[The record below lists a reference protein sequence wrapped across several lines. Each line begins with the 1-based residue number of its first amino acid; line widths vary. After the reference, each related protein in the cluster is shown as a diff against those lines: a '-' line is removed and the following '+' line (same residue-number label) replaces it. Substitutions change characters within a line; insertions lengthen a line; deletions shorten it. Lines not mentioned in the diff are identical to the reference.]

1 MSRAEKI
8 TRGMSAVERILW
20 GIAIAGLVAG
30 AVGLIQRLTSGH
42 TVAAYNTYVP
52 WGLWVAVYTTLAG
65 ISIGAFAVAA
75 LGESFRVKALQPLS
89 GIALFAALAALAGG
103 LLAIWLD
110 LGHPLRFWKLYLST
124 QPASLMAWMAWF
136 YLIYGLLLL
145 ALIYLKKAQPESPA
159 IRPLFG
165 LGLLLAVIMGGAEGA
180 LFGVVSAQ
188 GLWESAL
195 VPIRFLADG
204 ALGGAALVLFLS
216 ILLGHADAE
225 ALRFLRGL
233 VLGLLLFTL
242 VLLWAEYSTTLYA
255 GVPSRVEALRL
266 ILFGPFSWVFWIFE
280 IALGLVLP
288 LILLLLPGARPAVLA
303 AAGGLVAFTSLSAK
317 LNLVIPALVVP
328 EFEALRLAFT
338 GPGLSF
344 DYFPTLTE
352 WLLAV
357 GIVSAAALIF
367 LAAYRLIPIV
377 SPSHPS

>member
-30 AVGLIQRLTSGH
+30 AVGLIQRLTGGH

-255 GVPSRVEALRL
+255 GGPEPGGGPAPDPLRAVL
-266 ILFGPFSWVFWIFE
+266 
-280 IALGLVLP
+280 LGLLDLRDRLGAGP
-288 LILLLLPGARPAVLA
+288 SADPAAPARGSACRPGGRRRARGLHQPQRQAEPGDPR
-303 AAGGLVAFTSLSAK
+303 AGGA
-317 LNLVIPALVVP
+317 
-328 EFEALRLAFT
+328 
-338 GPGLSF
+338 
-344 DYFPTLTE
+344 
-352 WLLAV
+352 
-357 GIVSAAALIF
+357 
-367 LAAYRLIPIV
+367 
-377 SPSHPS
+377 

>member
-30 AVGLIQRLTSGH
+30 AVGLIQRLTGGH

-288 LILLLLPGARPAVLA
+288 LILLLLPEARPAVLA

-317 LNLVIPALVVP
+317 LNLVIPRWWCLSSKPCALP
-328 EFEALRLAFT
+328 
-338 GPGLSF
+338 
-344 DYFPTLTE
+344 
-352 WLLAV
+352 
-357 GIVSAAALIF
+357 
-367 LAAYRLIPIV
+367 
-377 SPSHPS
+377 SPARA